1 MSSIRSN
8 LLERSS
14 LDEIFDTSRLPG
26 VSHPIYPAQSE
37 HCSRAQS
44 DEGPAHVSSTGL
56 AARTVRRTQRTRFR
70 SCAVATALLSCYLE
84 TVTWSFAA
92 DDRKCS

>member
-26 VSHPIYPAQSE
+26 VSHPIYP
-37 HCSRAQS
+37 AQS